1 MTTKEPTMQETQP
14 PQPPQSPQAFIAP
27 EDDVT
32 IPADPGFR
40 LPQEPAPAQD
50 WSVRAMPDTDA
61 HAVEAMLAEPHTD
74 PHTAPLADTS
84 DRDLAIG
91 AIVFVILISVYF
103 FVRGAYVHH
112 LVRKRVAPSSA
123 GNAGWL
129 LFVGLGFLS
138 AATVL
143 AIINASRFLT
153 FAVTAPLVAVG
164 LAALVASLFVGR
176 R

>member
-1 MTTKEPTMQETQP
+1 MQDTQP
-14 PQPPQSPQAFIAP
+14 PVDAP
-27 EDDVT
+27 A
-32 IPADPGFR
+32 PADPGFK
-40 LPQEPAPAQD
+40 LPEESASPQD
-50 WSVRAMPDTDA
+50 SLPRTLPDTA
-61 HAVEAMLAEPHTD
+61 NRPLEVMPVD
-74 PHTAPLADTS
+74 PATLPVADTS

-91 AIVFVILISVYF
+91 GVVFLVLICVYF

-138 AATVL
+138 AAAVL

-153 FAVTAPLVAVG
+153 FGVTGPLVAVG
-164 LAALVASLFVGR
+164 LVALIASLFVGR

>member
-1 MTTKEPTMQETQP
+1 MQDTQP
-14 PQPPQSPQAFIAP
+14 PSNAP
-27 EDDVT
+27 S
-32 IPADPGFR
+32 PADPGFK
-40 LPQEPAPAQD
+40 LPEESASPQD
-50 WSVRAMPDTDA
+50 SLPKTTPDTAGRPIEVMPVNPDSLP
-61 HAVEAMLAEPHTD
+61 V
-74 PHTAPLADTS
+74 ADTS
-84 DRDLAIG
+84 NRDLAIG
-91 AIVFVILISVYF
+91 GVVFLILLTVYF

-138 AATVL
+138 AAAVL

-153 FAVTAPLVAVG
+153 FGVTGPLVAVG
-164 LAALVASLFVGR
+164 LVALIASLFVGR

>member
-1 MTTKEPTMQETQP
+1 MQATQP
-14 PQPPQSPQAFIAP
+14 PIQPPSDAP
-27 EDDVT
+27 S
-32 IPADPGFR
+32 PADPGFK
-40 LPQEPAPAQD
+40 LPEESASPQD
-50 WSVRAMPDTDA
+50 SLPRTMPDTA
-61 HAVEAMLAEPHTD
+61 NRPVEVMPVD
-74 PHTAPLADTS
+74 PYAGRPDTLPVADTS

-91 AIVFVILISVYF
+91 GIVFLILISVYF

-138 AATVL
+138 AAAVL

-153 FAVTAPLVAVG
+153 FAVTGPLVAVG
-164 LAALVASLFVGR
+164 LVALVASLFIGR

>member
-1 MTTKEPTMQETQP
+1 MQENQP
-14 PQPPQSPQAFIAP
+14 PTNAP
-27 EDDVT
+27 S
-32 IPADPGFR
+32 PADPGFK
-40 LPQEPAPAQD
+40 LPEESASPQD
-50 WSVRAMPDTDA
+50 SLPKTLPDTAGRPLEVMPVNPDA
-61 HAVEAMLAEPHTD
+61 LPV
-74 PHTAPLADTS
+74 ADTS

-91 AIVFVILISVYF
+91 AVVFVILLAVYF

-138 AATVL
+138 AAAVL
-143 AIINASRFLT
+143 AIINAGRFLT
-153 FAVTAPLVAVG
+153 FGVAGPLVAVG
-164 LAALVASLFVGR
+164 VITLVASLLVGR

>member
-1 MTTKEPTMQETQP
+1 MQATQP
-14 PQPPQSPQAFIAP
+14 PSDAP
-27 EDDVT
+27 S
-32 IPADPGFR
+32 PADPGFK
-40 LPQEPAPAQD
+40 LPEESASPQD
-50 WSVRAMPDTDA
+50 SLPRTAPDTAARPVEVMPADA
-61 HAVEAMLAEPHTD
+61 GALPV
-74 PHTAPLADTS
+74 ADTS

-91 AIVFVILISVYF
+91 GAVFLVLLAVYF

-112 LVRKRVAPSSA
+112 LVRKRVAPASA

-138 AATVL
+138 AAAVL
-143 AIINASRFLT
+143 AIINASRYLT

-164 LAALVASLFVGR
+164 LVALAAALFVGR

>member
-1 MTTKEPTMQETQP
+1 MQANP
-14 PQPPQSPQAFIAP
+14 
-27 EDDVT
+27 
-32 IPADPGFR
+32 PADPGFK
-40 LPQEPAPAQD
+40 LPEDRATPQDTLPRTLPETATRPVEVMPA
-50 WSVRAMPDTDA
+50 DA
-61 HAVEAMLAEPHTD
+61 LPV
-74 PHTAPLADTS
+74 ADTS

-91 AIVFVILISVYF
+91 GVVFVILLAVYF

-138 AATVL
+138 AAAVL

-153 FAVTAPLVAVG
+153 FAVTGPLVAVG
-164 LAALVASLFVGR
+164 LVALVASLFIGR